1 MTSAS
6 STSTLDERS
15 GNQRKHESKN
25 PIQRALIERFH
36 RQAIAMV
43 GRANPQSIL
52 ELGCGEGYVLEAF
65 VQGGVKAELSG
76 VELSERAVRLA
87 RERLGSHATI
97 EHRDARELAANGQ
110 TFDMVMMLEVL
121 EHIPEPGQMLDILDD
136 LSREWLLLSVPWE
149 PFFCAL
155 NFMRGKNLSRWGNDP
170 EHVNHWGRRGFA
182 RFIGERFEIVAMP
195 QVFPWTMAL
204 ARKR

>member
-1 MTSAS
+1 MTSTAQGV
-6 STSTLDERS
+6 DERS
-15 GNQRKHESKN
+15 GNQRKHESRN

-36 RQAIAMV
+36 REAIAMI
-43 GRANPQSIL
+43 GQAKPDTIL

-87 RERLGSHATI
+87 RERLGARATI
-97 EHRDARELAANGQ
+97 EHRDARELVANGRH
-110 TFDMVMMLEVL
+110 FDLVMMLEVL
-121 EHIPEPGQMLDILDD
+121 EHIPEPSQMLDILDD
-136 LSREWLLLSVPWE
+136 LSSRWLLLSVPWE
-149 PFFCAL
+149 PFFRGL
-155 NFMRGKNLSRWGNDP
+155 NFMRGKNLTRWGNDP
-170 EHVNHWGRRGFA
+170 EHVNHWSRRGFA

-204 ARKR
+204 ARKRG

>member
-1 MTSAS
+1 MTSPSPAP
-6 STSTLDERS
+6 DERS
-15 GNQRKHESKN
+15 GNQRKHESRN
-25 PIQRALIERFH
+25 PIQRGLIERFH
-36 RQAIAMV
+36 HQAVAMV
-43 GRANPQSIL
+43 GRAKPRSIL

-65 VQGGVKAELSG
+65 VQAGVEAELSG
-76 VELSERAVRLA
+76 VELSERAVRIA
-87 RERLGSHATI
+87 RSRLGQAATI
-97 EHRDARELAANGQ
+97 EHRDARELAADGRH
-110 TFDMVMMLEVL
+110 FDMVMMLEVL
-121 EHIPEPGQMLDILDD
+121 EHIPEPTQMLDILDD
-136 LSREWLLLSVPWE
+136 LSSEWLLLSVPWE
-149 PFFCAL
+149 PFFRGL